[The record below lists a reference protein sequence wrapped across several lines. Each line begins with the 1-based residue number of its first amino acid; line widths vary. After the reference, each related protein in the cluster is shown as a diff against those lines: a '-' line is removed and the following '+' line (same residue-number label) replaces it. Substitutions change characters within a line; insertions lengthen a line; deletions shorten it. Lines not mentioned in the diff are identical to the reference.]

1 MASLNHKRETEEN
14 TGRRRIE
21 YRNKEEIRRK
31 KEESH
36 RRMLTSCVSESH
48 TLCHKWVSRN
58 PPKPL
63 TH

>member
-31 KEESH
+31 KEEY